1 MTTSSDT
8 RLGRLLLVRHGE
20 SEGNRDRT
28 FTQHTDVPLTALG
41 RTQARA
47 AARRMAEHFRPTR
60 LVSSPYARARQTAEI
75 IGEVLALS
83 VEVEAALREQ
93 SFGIFAGQPYEALLT
108 DAAYHEGPR
117 WNWRPQGGE
126 SLVDVYDRVVP
137 AFERIARDGAG
148 QDVVVVSHGG
158 VMLTMCRRVAGR
170 WDGLRVA
177 PNGGILVVEHSGGS
191 FHEPRPLENETAT
204 PSSIG

>member
-28 FTQHTDVPLTALG
+28 FTQHTDVPLTAQG

-47 AARRMAEHFRPTR
+47 AALRMAEHFRPAR

-75 IGEVLALS
+75 LGEVLGLS
-83 VEVEAALREQ
+83 VEIEAALREQ
-93 SFGIFAGQPYEALLT
+93 SFGVFAGQPYETLLN

-117 WNWRPQGGE
+117 WNWRPEGGE
-126 SLVDVYDRVVP
+126 SLVDVYARVVH
-137 AFERIARDGAG
+137 AVERIARDGAG

-158 VMLTMCRRVAGR
+158 VMLAMCRRISGT
-170 WDGLRVA
+170 WDGLQVA
-177 PNGGILVVEHSGGS
+177 PNAGILVVEHCAGT
-191 FHEPRPLENETAT
+191 FQTPQPLENETAT
-204 PSSIG
+204 PSTIG